1 MALVTR
7 FRFQLLGGWRCMMFL
22 RFQALLLL
30 TFQFVGVRGIVG
42 AELKPETVEGFA
54 RYVQA
59 TEKHIDQQVARP
71 DRFLYIDG
79 LADTPLTSLK
89 NGQTYMHR
97 LETRDDS
104 GRAITTPGG
113 LIHHWI
119 GDVFIPGASLI
130 QVLDLVEDY
139 NHHQDIYE
147 PDVVR
152 SRIVTRNGNDFKV
165 EMRFRKKK
173 VITVTLNTEHDVHYS
188 ELDSTHWYSR
198 SVSTRIAEVEDAD
211 KPGEREKPVGHD
223 GGFLW
228 RINSYWRFVERD
240 GGVYVECESV
250 SLTRDIPPGLGWL
263 IKGLVTSVSRQSL
276 EHTLKSTRS
285 GALARLAAPHR

>member
-1 MALVTR
+1 
-7 FRFQLLGGWRCMMFL
+7 MMSL
-22 RFQALLLL
+22 RFQALFVLA
-30 TFQFVGVRGIVG
+30 FQFSAALNII
-42 AELKPETVEGFA
+42 AADLKPETVEGFS
-54 RYVQA
+54 RYVRA
-59 TEKHIDQQVARP
+59 TERHIDQQQARP
-71 DRFLYIDG
+71 DRLLYIDG
-79 LADTPLTSLK
+79 LADPSRAALFTSLRH
-89 NGQTYMHR
+89 GQTFMQR
-97 LETRDDS
+97 LETKDDS
-104 GRAITTPGG
+104 GQVMNAPGG

-119 GDVFIPGASLI
+119 GDVFIPGVSLT

-139 NHHQDIYE
+139 NHHQDIYK

-173 VITVTLNTEHDVHYS
+173 AITVTLNTEHEVHYS

-198 SVSTRIAEVEDAD
+198 SVSTRIAEVEHAD
-211 KPGEREKPVGHD
+211 KPEEREKPVGHD

-285 GALARLAAPHR
+285 GALARLSAAR

>member
-1 MALVTR
+1 MS
-7 FRFQLLGGWRCMMFL
+7 L
-22 RFQALLLL
+22 RFQVLLVLAFQL
-30 TFQFVGVRGIVG
+30 TVARNITG
-42 AELKPETVEGFA
+42 ADLKPDTVEGFS
-54 RYVQA
+54 RYVEA
-59 TEKHIDQQVARP
+59 TEKHIDQQLAQP
-71 DRFLYIDG
+71 DRLLYIDS
-79 LADTPLTSLK
+79 LPDPSRTEILTSLK
-89 NGQTYMHR
+89 NGQTFMQR
-97 LETRDDS
+97 LETKDDS
-104 GRAITTPGG
+104 GQVMNAPGG

-119 GDVFIPGASLI
+119 GDVFIPGVSLT

-139 NHHQDIYE
+139 NHHQEIYK

-152 SRIVTRNGNDFKV
+152 SRIVTRNGNDFKI

-173 VITVTLNTEHDVHYS
+173 VITVTLNTEHDVHYF

-198 SVSTRIAEVEDAD
+198 SVSTRIAEVEHAD
-211 KPGEREKPVGHD
+211 KPDEREKPVGHD

-263 IKGLVTSVSRQSL
+263 IKGMVTSVSRQSL

-285 GALARLAAPHR
+285 GALARLAAAHS